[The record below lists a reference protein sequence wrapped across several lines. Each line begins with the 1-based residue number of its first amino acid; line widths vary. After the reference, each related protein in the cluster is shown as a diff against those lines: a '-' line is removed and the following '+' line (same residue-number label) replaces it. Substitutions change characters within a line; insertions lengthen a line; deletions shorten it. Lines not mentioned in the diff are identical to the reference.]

1 MASTTA
7 LAALSCRPSA
17 FQRNC
22 ATRGRQRACDA
33 SRIPG
38 GPFRSAIRPVSRGT
52 RLVSRV
58 QVPNAPMED
67 PKWLQRT
74 IRTLDTAIN
83 DIQDYAGFLKESDDG
98 KHHGMAVEVMDWLVE
113 KKGGLVQGCKANKSS
128 KDCNTL
134 ETFGRLVEDL
144 ESCSSIQD
152 LVHVLSCQCHAE
164 KGMQSRP

>member
-1 MASTTA
+1 
-7 LAALSCRPSA
+7 
-17 FQRNC
+17 
-22 ATRGRQRACDA
+22 
-33 SRIPG
+33 
-38 GPFRSAIRPVSRGT
+38 
-52 RLVSRV
+52 
-58 QVPNAPMED
+58 MED

-113 KKGGLVQGCKANKSS
+113 KKGVLVQGCKANKSS